1 MKPKPLEELKNFT
14 VPMAMMGSFTND
26 RPDGRQE
33 GENIKSGSVW
43 ARRARGGSRLAL
55 LLEQSHRAYAPLT
68 GIMQGS
74 RDGICVGVAQGND
87 CLINNTANNATCF
100 QKVSGNSVFQ
110 HPPVGL

>member
-43 ARRARGGSRLAL
+43 ARRARGGSGLAL
-55 LLEQSHRAYAPLT
+55 LLEQSHNPYAPLFAT
-68 GIMQGS
+68 IQGG
-74 RDGICVGVAQGND
+74 RDLRTSSPGAEIPDDPADQSALEPRIWRNETNC
-87 CLINNTANNATCF
+87 
-100 QKVSGNSVFQ
+100 
-110 HPPVGL
+110 PR